1 MMVEEKRDVGFGLH
15 ELQFAIV
22 GIVFGGHSVS
32 FQRWTELFLQVAQ
45 PRILASVDAPAK
57 MHAHL
62 RAVIAT
68 QNRAILHQCH
78 LQTKSCSS
86 HGSTHSSDS
95 ATHNNEVEHTSRTRT
110 LACFQHLVA
119 VSS

>member
-1 MMVEEKRDVGFGLH
+1 MMIEEKRDVGFGLH
-15 ELQFAIV
+15 ELQLAVV
-22 GIVFGGHSVS
+22 GIVFGRHGVS

-45 PRILASVDAPAK
+45 PRILACVDASAK

-62 RAVIAT
+62 RAVIAA
-68 QNRAILHQCH
+68 QNGTILHQCH
-78 LQTKSCSS
+78 LQTKPCSS
-86 HGSTHSSDS
+86 HGGTHSSDS
-95 ATHNNEVEHTSRTRT
+95 ATHNNEVEHACRTHT